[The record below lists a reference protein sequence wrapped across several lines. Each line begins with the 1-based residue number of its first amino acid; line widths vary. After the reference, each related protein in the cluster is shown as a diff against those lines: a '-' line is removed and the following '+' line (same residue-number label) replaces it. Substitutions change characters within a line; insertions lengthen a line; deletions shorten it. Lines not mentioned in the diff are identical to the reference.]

1 MKYGQAVRY
10 LESFQRSG
18 IRLGL
23 ERITTL
29 LARLGDPQNTFRSIH
44 IAGTNGKGSVAA
56 MLSSILYRSGYRVSL
71 YTSPHLVDY
80 TERIRINEKDISRAK
95 FAAAVAKVK
104 KAIDELPEMRL
115 TEFEVLTAVGFLLL
129 SQEKT
134 DIAVIEVGLG
144 GRLDA
149 TNVITP
155 ILSVITNIDHDH
167 MDVLGG
173 SIINIA
179 KEKAG
184 IIKPGVT
191 LVTGETKVWRIIHN
205 ICKKNGSKFVR
216 SNKIKVKYAPMLG
229 SHQVENTRTALAS
242 IEVLRELGIKI
253 GRKQTVWGLRGTY
266 WPGRLQMVSKKPLI
280 FLDGSHNPAGARTL
294 ADFLS
299 SYGKK
304 FTFIIGMQA
313 NKDIKSFVK
322 TIKPLAK
329 DFIVAMSSNPGAA
342 PNKIVADRIKAAG
355 GKSLIAKD
363 IKHALLMAKRDTDP
377 ICITGSL
384 YLVGDALKQK
394 LFDL

>member
-23 ERITTL
+23 ERITSL
-29 LARLGDPQNTFRSIH
+29 LAHLGDPQDHFRSIH

-56 MLSSILYRSGYRVSL
+56 MLSSILYRAGYRIGL

-80 TERIRINEKDISRAK
+80 TERIRINEKDISKAK

-104 KAIDELPEMRL
+104 EVINELPQMHL
-115 TEFEVLTAVGFLLL
+115 TEFEVLTAAGYLLL
-129 SQEKT
+129 AQEKV

-155 ILSVITNIDHDH
+155 ILSVITNIEYDH

-173 SIINIA
+173 SISKIA

-184 IIKPGVT
+184 IIKFGVP
-191 LVTGETKVWRIIHN
+191 LVTGETKVWRILYN

-216 SNKIKVKYAPMLG
+216 SSKIKVKYSPMLG
-229 SHQVENTRTALAS
+229 SHQVENTRIAIAS
-242 IEVLRELGIKI
+242 IKVLRELGVKI
-253 GRKQTVWGLRGTY
+253 SDKQIDRGLRGTY
-266 WPGRLQMVSKKPLI
+266 WPGRLQMVSKKPFI
-280 FLDGSHNPAGARTL
+280 ILDGSHNPAGAMTL
-294 ADFLS
+294 ADFLP

-313 NKDIKSFVK
+313 NKDINSFVK

-329 DFIVAMSSNPGAA
+329 NFIVVRSSNPGAA
-342 PNKIVADRIKAAG
+342 ANKLVADRIISNGYKPVMAGSLRSALAKA
-355 GKSLIAKD
+355 KKN
-363 IKHALLMAKRDTDP
+363 KDP

-384 YLVGDALKQK
+384 YLAGDALRQK

>member
-1 MKYGQAVRY
+1 
-10 LESFQRSG
+10 
-18 IRLGL
+18 
-23 ERITTL
+23 
-29 LARLGDPQNTFRSIH
+29 
-44 IAGTNGKGSVAA
+44 
-56 MLSSILYRSGYRVSL
+56 
-71 YTSPHLVDY
+71 
-80 TERIRINEKDISRAK
+80 
-95 FAAAVAKVK
+95 
-104 KAIDELPEMRL
+104 
-115 TEFEVLTAVGFLLL
+115 
-129 SQEKT
+129 
-134 DIAVIEVGLG
+134 
-144 GRLDA
+144 
-149 TNVITP
+149 
-155 ILSVITNIDHDH
+155 

-191 LVTGETKVWRIIHN
+191 LVTGETKVWRILYN

-216 SNKIKVKYAPMLG
+216 SNKIEVKYAPMLG

-253 GRKQTVWGLRGTY
+253 NEKRIDRGLRGTS
-266 WPGRLQMVSKKPLI
+266 WPGRLQIVSKKPLI
-280 FLDGSHNPAGARTL
+280 ILDGAHNPAGAMTL

-329 DFIVAMSSNPGAA
+329 DFIVARSSNPGAA
-342 PNKIVADRIKAAG
+342 ANKFVADRIRSAG
-355 GKSLIAKD
+355 GKALIAKD
-363 IKHALLMAKRDTDP
+363 LKHALLMAKRDNDP

-384 YLVGDALKQK
+384 YLAGDALKQK

>member
-23 ERITTL
+23 ERITSL
-29 LARLGDPQNTFRSIH
+29 LARLGNPQDSFRSIH

-56 MLSSILYRSGYRVSL
+56 MLSSILYRSGYRVGL

-80 TERIRINEKDISRAK
+80 TERIRINEKDISKAK

-104 KAIDELPEMRL
+104 EAIDELPEMRL

-129 SQEKT
+129 AQEKI

-155 ILSVITNIDHDH
+155 IFSVITNIDYDH
-167 MDVLGG
+167 MDVLGR
-173 SIINIA
+173 SISKIA

-191 LVTGETKVWRIIHN
+191 LVTGETKVWRILYN

-216 SNKIKVKYAPMLG
+216 SNKIEVKYAPMLG
-229 SHQVENTRTALAS
+229 SHQVENTKIALAS
-242 IEVLRELGIKI
+242 IEVLRELGVKI
-253 GRKQTVWGLRGTY
+253 NGKQIDLGLRGTS

-280 FLDGSHNPAGARTL
+280 ILDGSHNPAGAITL

-322 TIKPLAK
+322 TIKPLAS
-329 DFIVAMSSNPGAA
+329 DFIVVRSSNPGAA
-342 PNKIVADRIKAAG
+342 PNKIVADRIRSIGFKPVIAG
-355 GKSLIAKD
+355 SLKSAVSKV
-363 IKHALLMAKRDTDP
+363 KESKDP

>member
-23 ERITTL
+23 ERITSL
-29 LARLGDPQNTFRSIH
+29 LARLGDPQNSFRSIH

-56 MLSSILYRSGYRVSL
+56 MLSSILYRSGYRVGL

-104 KAIDELPEMRL
+104 NVIDKLSEMRL

-129 SQEKT
+129 SQEKV

-155 ILSVITNIDHDH
+155 ILSVITNIDYDH

-191 LVTGETKVWRIIHN
+191 VVTGETKVWRILYN

-216 SNKIKVKYAPMLG
+216 SNKVKVKPAPMLG
-229 SHQVENTRTALAS
+229 SHQLENTRTTLAS
-242 IEVLRELGIKI
+242 VEVLRELGIKI
-253 GRKQTVWGLRGTY
+253 DRKQIDRGLSGTY
-266 WPGRLQMVSKKPLI
+266 WPGRLQIVSKKPLI
-280 FLDGSHNPAGARTL
+280 ILDGAHNPAGARAL
-294 ADFLS
+294 KGFLS
-299 SYGKK
+299 NYHKRS
-304 FTFIIGMQA
+304 TFIIGMQA
-313 NKDIKSFVK
+313 NKDIKSFINI
-322 TIKPLAK
+322 IKPLAK
-329 DFIVAMSSNPGAA
+329 DFIVVRSSNPGAA
-342 PNKIVADRIKAAG
+342 PNKIIADRIRSAG
-355 GKSLIAKD
+355 GKALIAKD
-363 IKHALLMAKRDTDP
+363 LKHALLMAKRDNDP
-377 ICITGSL
+377 ICVTGSL

>member
-23 ERITTL
+23 ERITSL
-29 LARLGDPQNTFRSIH
+29 LAHLGDPQDSFKSIH

-56 MLSSILYRSGYRVSL
+56 MLSSILFRSGYRVGL

-80 TERIRINEKDISRAK
+80 TERVRINEKDISKAK

-104 KAIDELPEMRL
+104 ETIDELPEMRL

-129 SQEKT
+129 SQEKVV
-134 DIAVIEVGLG
+134 IAIIEVGLG

-149 TNVITP
+149 TNVIAP

-173 SIINIA
+173 TISKIA

-191 LVTGETKVWRIIHN
+191 LVTGETKVWRILYN
-205 ICKKNGSKFVR
+205 ICKKNGSKFIR
-216 SNKIKVKYAPMLG
+216 SNKIKVKYAPLVG
-229 SHQVENTRTALAS
+229 SHQVENTRTALVG
-242 IEVLRELGIKI
+242 IKVLRELGVKI
-253 GRKQTVWGLRGTY
+253 GDKQIDRGLRGTS

-280 FLDGSHNPAGARTL
+280 ILDGSHNPAGAKTL
-294 ADFLS
+294 ADFLP

-313 NKDIKSFVK
+313 NKDIKSFVNI
-322 TIKPLAK
+322 IKPLSK
-329 DFIVAMSSNPGAA
+329 DLIVVRSSNPGAA
-342 PNKIVADRIKAAG
+342 ANKFVADRIMSVGRKPIIAGSLRSALAKAS
-355 GKSLIAKD
+355 KN
-363 IKHALLMAKRDTDP
+363 MYP

>member
-23 ERITTL
+23 QRITSL
-29 LARLGDPQNTFRSIH
+29 LACLGDPQDSFRSIH

-56 MLSSILYRSGYRVSL
+56 MLSSILYRSGYRVGL

-80 TERIRINEKDISRAK
+80 TERIRINEKDISKAK

-104 KAIDELPEMRL
+104 KVIDELPEMHL

-129 SQEKT
+129 SQEKV
-134 DIAVIEVGLG
+134 DVSIIEVGLG

-167 MDVLGG
+167 MDVLGR
-173 SIINIA
+173 SISKIA

-191 LVTGETKVWRIIHN
+191 LVTGETIVWRILYN

-216 SNKIKVKYAPMLG
+216 SNKIEVKYAPMLG

-253 GRKQTVWGLRGTY
+253 NRKQIDRGLHGTY

-280 FLDGSHNPAGARTL
+280 ILDGSHNPAGAITL

-322 TIKPLAK
+322 TIKPLAN
-329 DFIVAMSSNPGAA
+329 DFIVARSSNPGAA
-342 PNKIVADRIKAAG
+342 ANKLVADRIMSVGRKPIIARSLRSALAKA
-355 GKSLIAKD
+355 KNN
-363 IKHALLMAKRDTDP
+363 RDP

-384 YLVGDALKQK
+384 YLAGDALKQK